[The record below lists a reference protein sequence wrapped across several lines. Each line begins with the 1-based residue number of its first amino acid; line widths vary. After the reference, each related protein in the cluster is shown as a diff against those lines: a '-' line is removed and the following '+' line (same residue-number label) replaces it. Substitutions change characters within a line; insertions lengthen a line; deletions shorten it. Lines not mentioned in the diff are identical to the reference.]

1 MAVRPTADAPFAA
14 DWADAWAM
22 NVAMGNC
29 TATDEDHIPAGD
41 LSYPQQGAAA
51 LAIARR
57 LDIDNDAA
65 DQAYQWLKAEIDRLS
80 TAQNFVY
87 HRWSIS

>member
-1 MAVRPTADAPFAA
+1 
-14 DWADAWAM
+14 M

-29 TATDEDHIPAGD
+29 TETDEDAIPAGD
-41 LSYPQQGAAA
+41 LSYPQQGLAA

-65 DQAYQWLKAEIDRLS
+65 DQAYQWLRGEIDRLS

-87 HRWSIS
+87 ARWAIA